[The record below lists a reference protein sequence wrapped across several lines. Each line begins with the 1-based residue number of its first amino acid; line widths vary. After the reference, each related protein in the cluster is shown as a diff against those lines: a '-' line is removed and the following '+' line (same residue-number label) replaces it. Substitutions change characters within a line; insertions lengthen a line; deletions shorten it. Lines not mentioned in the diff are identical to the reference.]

1 MYLLVEELFNVTD
14 SAVYIL
20 FLIYLYS
27 SKNRSKV
34 AGLNFFL
41 ESWGYVGIST
51 CGESSTVM
59 DSVVIYLSTDK
70 GVDSLLSFFYF
81 LLFIRGFFE

>member
-41 ESWGYVGIST
+41 ES
-51 CGESSTVM
+51 
-59 DSVVIYLSTDK
+59 
-70 GVDSLLSFFYF
+70 
-81 LLFIRGFFE
+81 